1 MALQSPG
8 VQVTVTDE
16 SFYTPADGGTTPLIV
31 VATAQDKQNASA
43 TGIAQGTLAANV
55 GKVYKVSSQ
64 RELVD
69 FFGTPVFKQTVS
81 GGPRH
86 ADEQNEYG
94 LQSAYS
100 FLGVANSAFVVRADI
115 DLNELTAQ
123 ATVPGANPND
133 GQWWLDTQ
141 STTWG
146 IFQWDGNPATL
157 DGQKF
162 ANKAP
167 IIINSTDTDKLDGNT
182 PASGVGQVGSYA
194 VVTVSDVV
202 RMYYKGRVS
211 NS

>member
-133 GQWWLDTQ
+133 SQWWLDTQ

-157 DGQKF
+157 DGKSLLTKHLLLLIQL
-162 ANKAP
+162 
-167 IIINSTDTDKLDGNT
+167 ILINLMETLQ
-182 PASGVGQVGSYA
+182 QV
-194 VVTVSDVV
+194 V
-202 RMYYKGRVS
+202 
-211 NS
+211 